1 MSPVGV
7 DFIILYPCEGTIGLE
22 PINVI
27 CFFFFFLFARVLVY
41 GRLSSGG
48 HVLVLSFVVGGI

>member
-22 PINVI
+22 PINDI
-27 CFFFFFLFARVLVY
+27 CFFLFARVLVY